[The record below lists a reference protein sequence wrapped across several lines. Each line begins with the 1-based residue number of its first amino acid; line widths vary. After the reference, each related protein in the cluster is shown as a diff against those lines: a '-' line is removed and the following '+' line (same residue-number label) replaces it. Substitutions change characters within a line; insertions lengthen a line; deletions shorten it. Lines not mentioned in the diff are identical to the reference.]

1 MKVYILLGLSEDPY
15 YQSFIGAFKDFES
28 LQKWLKEH
36 YPKSTLYE
44 QDKWQPG
51 AFSSYRED
59 LFYYLDEVL

>member
-1 MKVYILLGLSEDPY
+1 MLSRNFRL
-15 YQSFIGAFKDFES
+15 QSVGD
-28 LQKWLKEH
+28 LKWLKEH